1 MVIGGQRAAD
11 SQRRT
16 LVGMTRR
23 LRIEWEPGSKVTGLL
38 AGPGDG
44 PVGILLAHGAG
55 AGQAHPFMVG
65 LRKRLADAG
74 FGTMTFDY
82 PYMEAGRRAPDRL
95 PRLLACHAAAVD
107 RMNERFERVVV
118 AGKSM
123 GGRVGGHLASDH
135 DGVDRL
141 VFLGYPLVPIGKDE
155 PRDTT
160 HLEGIRIP
168 MLFVQGERDRLA
180 PLDLV
185 EGLVGRLSDARLER
199 IPEGDHSYRVPKRTG
214 LDEKMI
220 LDRIAGWITD
230 FVAV

>member
-1 MVIGGQRAAD
+1 M
-11 SQRRT
+11 
-16 LVGMTRR
+16 
-23 LRIEWEPGSKVTGLL
+23 TGLL
-38 AGPGDG
+38 AGPGEG

-55 AGQAHPFMVG
+55 AGQSHPFMTG
-65 LRKRLADAG
+65 LRDRLADAG
-74 FGTMTFDY
+74 LGTLTFDY

-95 PRLLACHAAAVD
+95 PRLLECHGAALE
-107 RMNERFERVVV
+107 RLQERFDSVVV

-123 GGRVGGHLASDH
+123 GGRVGGHLAAERG
-135 DGVDRL
+135 GVDRL

-160 HLEGIRIP
+160 HLEQLSLP

-185 EGLVGRLSDARLER
+185 EGLVGRLSDARLETV
-199 IPEGDHSYRVPKRTG
+199 PEGDHSYRVPTRTG
-214 LDEKMI
+214 LDETMV

-230 FVAV
+230 FAQP